1 MNDSSPLAKHLGH
14 LLGCLTTAAQLSY
27 DVLVCTG
34 ICLQDQGRYEEL
46 VAQNHVAVADTGDE
60 DWREVEEGQL
70 HDKVILYRFI
80 KLGRKEE
87 ICEEKFNE
95 HPAFLMSEESD

>member
-1 MNDSSPLAKHLGH
+1 M
-14 LLGCLTTAAQLSY
+14 LGCLTTAAQLSY

-70 HDKVILYRFI
+70 HDKVILYRFA
-80 KLGRKEE
+80 RKNLMN
-87 ICEEKFNE
+87 IR
-95 HPAFLMSEESD
+95 PFLCPKSLIS

>member
-1 MNDSSPLAKHLGH
+1 MMYW
-14 LLGCLTTAAQLSY
+14 C
-27 DVLVCTG
+27 VRCTG

-46 VAQNHVAVADTGDE
+46 VAQSHVADTGDE

-80 KLGRKEE
+80 KLRRKEE